1 VTVGVEREV
10 EQLMDRYQYLIVMAL
25 CVLITLPLEFVLN
38 ARVYRR
44 PRRLLRTMV
53 PAFSAFVAWD
63 VVAIRLGHWTFS
75 PTYTTGWKIGNIP
88 VEELVFFVV
97 IPLCA
102 LLSYEAVRNILRD
115 GWVATVRAGSLGRF
129 LPAERDEVAPARE
142 REVV

>member
-1 VTVGVEREV
+1 
-10 EQLMDRYQYLIVMAL
+10 MDRYQYLIVMAL

-44 PRRLLRTMV
+44 PRRLMRTMV
-53 PAFSAFVAWD
+53 PAFAAFVAWD

-75 PTYTTGWKIGNIP
+75 PVYTTGWKVGNIP
-88 VEELVFFVV
+88 IEELVFFIV

-115 GWVATVRAGSLGRF
+115 GWVGTLRAGSLGRF
-129 LPAERDEVAPARE
+129 LPAPADAPPVRE

>member
-1 VTVGVEREV
+1 
-10 EQLMDRYQYLIVMAL
+10 MDRYQYLIVMAL
-25 CVLITLPLEFVLN
+25 CVLVTLPLEFVLN

-53 PAFSAFVAWD
+53 PAFAAFVVWD

-75 PTYTTGWKIGNIP
+75 PTYTTGWKVGNIP

-102 LLSYEAVRNILRD
+102 LLSFEAVGNILRD
-115 GWVATVRAGSLGRF
+115 GWRATLRAGSLGRF
-129 LPAERDEVAPARE
+129 LPDRPTPAGAPPTRE
-142 REVV
+142 PDREAV

>member
-1 VTVGVEREV
+1 
-10 EQLMDRYQYLIVMAL
+10 MDRYQYLIVMAL

-44 PRRLLRTMV
+44 PRRLMRTMV
-53 PAFSAFVAWD
+53 PAFAAFVAWD

-75 PTYTTGWKIGNIP
+75 PVYTTGWKVGNIP
-88 VEELVFFVV
+88 IEELVFFIV

-115 GWVATVRAGSLGRF
+115 GWIGTLRAGSLGRF
-129 LPAERDEVAPARE
+129 LPAGDAGRTAAPATEPEDSGSRE